1 MKLNTSIILFQ
12 MNPQHTVPTLNDDG
26 FCLWE
31 RLVRNQIPF
40 RHFLY
45 IFLHIELKII
55 YRNHSFTEIYNICSL
70 KIVCSLYDYILRSLD
85 KNENRVTIVNLLAK
99 SVIEWHLTVH
109 GLWGWR
115 GVGLMWGHKQK

>member
-31 RLVRNQIPF
+31 RSVRNQIPF

-45 IFLHIELKII
+45 IFFAYWIE
-55 YRNHSFTEIYNICSL
+55 N
-70 KIVCSLYDYILRSLD
+70 YIW
-85 KNENRVTIVNLLAK
+85 TILLQK
-99 SVIEWHLTVH
+99 SNMFI
-109 GLWGWR
+109 LW
-115 GVGLMWGHKQK
+115 K